1 MRIQT
6 RSSSKHLTFAAHTP
20 HAISAESVVRST
32 QISARARIA
41 SRSGVGVGVGTAST
55 TAKRSFDDDS
65 PRMSQLKVLVDHA
78 ERRHCIGCRLRSN
91 PGHGSRSR
99 VCSDSTAIFTAT
111 RPRCVPRSPS
121 RRRSQRSTTA
131 PSARASDQIGDR
143 ETRRAKKVSTRPLS
157 QVTHLVCKGSGVEKT
172 PACGERHQTPRKHHR
187 RRSGTHTAPYTACS
201 QYQVHY
207 SHRNTYKMA
216 TYASGAPQR
225 HPRGATAAPI
235 GRASA
240 VASSRRAWNTDTRT
254 PRSSAGGPR
263 APPLPPWPP
272 PRARRGRCPR
282 ARVHGRLMRE
292 CF

>member
-78 ERRHCIGCRLRSN
+78 ACRHCVGCRLRSN
-91 PGHGSRSR
+91 PGQRSRSR

-143 ETRRAKKVSTRPLS
+143 ETRHAKKVPVGPL
-157 QVTHLVCKGSGVEKT
+157 
-172 PACGERHQTPRKHHR
+172 
-187 RRSGTHTAPYTACS
+187 TA
-201 QYQVHY
+201 
-207 SHRNTYKMA
+207 
-216 TYASGAPQR
+216 
-225 HPRGATAAPI
+225 RGAGGRDVELMAPA
-235 GRASA
+235 RAHELYG
-240 VASSRRAWNTDTRT
+240 SSRRCGTRERRVRRLSGRLRATAT
-254 PRSSAGGPR
+254 PSYYPIV
-263 APPLPPWPP
+263 
-272 PRARRGRCPR
+272 RARERG
-282 ARVHGRLMRE
+282 
-292 CF
+292 

>member
-78 ERRHCIGCRLRSN
+78 ARRHCTGCRLRSN
-91 PGHGSRSR
+91 PGHASRSR

-143 ETRRAKKVSTRPLS
+143 ETRHAERSFYAPLI
-157 QVTHLVCKGSGVEKT
+157 VDV
-172 PACGERHQTPRKHHR
+172 R
-187 RRSGTHTAPYTACS
+187 
-201 QYQVHY
+201 
-207 SHRNTYKMA
+207 RNTMLY
-216 TYASGAPQR
+216 
-225 HPRGATAAPI
+225 
-235 GRASA
+235 
-240 VASSRRAWNTDTRT
+240 V
-254 PRSSAGGPR
+254 
-263 APPLPPWPP
+263 
-272 PRARRGRCPR
+272 
-282 ARVHGRLMRE
+282 VHDI
-292 CF
+292 